1 VDRALLLTIYCL
13 LIALASLAGG
23 WLPMLFRMSHTRMQM
38 SMSFVGGAMIGVG
51 LLHLLPHAF
60 FELGDIYP
68 CVWWLLGGFLS
79 MFFIERVFHF
89 HHHDVPPDEAEL
101 AKLEAQAHEHAHD
114 KHAHVHGAA
123 CAHDGHAESDK
134 PHAWR
139 AALAGLALHSVTDGI
154 ALAAAVSAEP
164 EANTVG
170 VTLAGLAVFLVVF
183 LHKPFDSL
191 TLGTLMAVGGQ
202 PKRTR
207 HIVNFLY
214 AFAMPI
220 GVAVFLLGVN
230 IEPGTQ
236 RQIVGAALAFAAG
249 TFLCIST
256 SDLLPEL
263 QFHAH
268 DRLKLSAALLAGLL
282 VSALIVVAE
291 SSTHAHGPE
300 GHGAGAHGAS
310 QQDAHDHDHDDPAHD
325 DHGHDHAH

>member
-1 VDRALLLTIYCL
+1 VDRGLLLAVYCL
-13 LIALASLAGG
+13 LIMVASLAGG
-23 WLPMLFRMSHTRMQM
+23 WLPLLFRLSHTGMQV

-60 FELGDIYP
+60 FELRDIYP

-89 HHHDVPPDEAEL
+89 HHHDVPPDENEL
-101 AKLEAQAHEHAHD
+101 AEATAHAHD
-114 KHAHVHGAA
+114 SGPGHGHGHSHGAD
-123 CAHDGHAESDK
+123 CDHTTDK

-139 AALAGLALHSVTDGI
+139 AALAGLALHSATDGV
-154 ALAAAVSAEP
+154 ALAAAVSADVD
-164 EANTVG
+164 TDGIG

-202 PKRTR
+202 SKRAR
-207 HIVNFLY
+207 HVVNFIYSL
-214 AFAMPI
+214 AAPL
-220 GVAVFLLGVN
+220 GVCIFLLGVN
-230 IEPGTQ
+230 VEPGTQ
-236 RQIVGAALAFAAG
+236 RQIIGAALAFAAG

-268 DRLKLSAALLAGLL
+268 DRFKLSVALLAGLA
-282 VSALIVVAE
+282 VSAVIVKAE
-291 SSTHAHGPE
+291 SSLHDHG
-300 GHGAGAHGAS
+300 GAVHE
-310 QQDAHDHDHDDPAHD
+310 AHD
-325 DHGHDHAH
+325 GHDHPEAEEHGHKH